1 MSAARSVRVALD
13 AMGSDIGPQVVVAG
27 AAIAASQ
34 AGDRLQ
40 VVLVGDEGPIWAA
53 LSDLGAETL
62 PIFVVHA
69 SQQVEMGEKAP
80 QTFRSKPQSSIAV
93 CADLVRRGRADA
105 LVSTGNTG
113 AVVTTALLSLGRL
126 SGIKRPAIAS
136 MFPTRGGPCVIL
148 DVGANAD
155 VRPLH
160 LYQFAMMG
168 RLYAQLVLDIAEPRV
183 GLLNI
188 GEEPTKG
195 NALTQAAHRLLA
207 DAGGELNFAGNVE
220 GRDIFDGK
228 ADVVVCDGF
237 TGNVILKL
245 AESILTV
252 GGGMI
257 RQEVRR
263 RWSTTLGALL
273 MKPAL
278 ADMKRRMD
286 YETYGGA
293 LLLGTRGICV
303 IGHGRSSARA
313 IANAIAVAARSVR
326 SGLEDAI
333 GRAVEAQGAAHLQ
346 VVAGGEAAG
355 KTACIAPGPRV

>member
-1 MSAARSVRVALD
+1 MNGTRSVRVAVD
-13 AMGSDIGPQVVVAG
+13 AMGSDEGPQVVVAG
-27 AAIAASQ
+27 AVMAARES
-34 AGDRLQ
+34 GDRVQ
-40 VVLVGDEGPIWAA
+40 VVLVGDESPIWSA
-53 LSDLGAETL
+53 LTDQLPGAL

-69 SQQVEMGEKAP
+69 PQQVEMGEKAP
-80 QTFRSKPQSSIAV
+80 QTYRSKPQSSIAV
-93 CADLVRRGRADA
+93 CADLVHRGRADA

-113 AVVTTALLSLGRL
+113 AVVTTALLTLGRM

-160 LYQFAMMG
+160 LYQFAVMG
-168 RLYAQLVLDIAEPRV
+168 RLYAQLVLGIEAPRV

-195 NALTQAAHRLLA
+195 NALTQSAHRLLA
-207 DAGGELNFAGNVE
+207 DAADGLNFVGNVE

-257 RQEVRR
+257 SQAVRR

-273 MKPAL
+273 IKPAL
-278 ADMKRRMD
+278 VDLKRHMD

-326 SGLEDAI
+326 SELEEAI
-333 GRAVEAQGAAHLQ
+333 NRAVEAEGATQLQ
-346 VVAGGEAAG
+346 VLAGAETHDATGR
-355 KTACIAPGPRV
+355 TT

>member
-1 MSAARSVRVALD
+1 MNASRHVRVAVD
-13 AMGSDIGPQVVVAG
+13 AMGSDEGPEVVVAG
-27 AAIAASQ
+27 AVVAARER
-34 AGDRLQ
+34 GDRLQ
-40 VVLVGDEGPIWAA
+40 IVLVGDEAPVWAA
-53 LSDLGAETL
+53 LDAESASGL

-80 QTFRSKPQSSIAV
+80 QTFRSKPHSSIAV
-93 CADLVRRGRADA
+93 CADLVRRGRVDA
-105 LVSTGNTG
+105 MISTGNTG
-113 AVVTTALLSLGRL
+113 AVVTTALLSLGRMH
-126 SGIKRPAIAS
+126 GIKRPAIAS

-160 LYQFAMMG
+160 LYQFAVMG
-168 RLYAQLVLDIAEPRV
+168 RLYAQRVLEIASPRV

-188 GEEPTKG
+188 GEEPSKG
-195 NALTQAAHRLLA
+195 NALTQAAHQLLA
-207 DAGGELNFAGNVE
+207 GARDGLNFVGNVE

-237 TGNVILKL
+237 TGNVVLKM

-252 GGGMI
+252 GGSMV

-263 RWSTTLGALL
+263 RWLTSIGGLL

-278 ADMKRRMD
+278 ADLKRRLN

-303 IGHGRSSARA
+303 IGHGRSSPRA
-313 IANAIAVAARSVR
+313 IANAIDVGARSVR
-326 SGLEDAI
+326 SRLEEAI
-333 GRAVEAQGAAHLQ
+333 GQAIEAEGAPLR
-346 VVAGGEAAG
+346 VVAPVQAAG
-355 KTACIAPGPRV
+355 SAAGPVS

>member
-1 MSAARSVRVALD
+1 MNGSPRVRVAVD
-13 AMGSDIGPQVVVAG
+13 AMGSDDGPEVVVAG
-27 AAIAASQ
+27 VVVAAREL
-34 AGDRLQ
+34 GDRLQ
-40 VVLVGDEGPIWAA
+40 IVLVGDEAPVWAA
-53 LSDLGAETL
+53 LGREAPAAL

-69 SQQVEMGEKAP
+69 PQQVEMGEKAP

-93 CADLVRRGRADA
+93 CADLLRRGRVDA

-113 AVVTTALLSLGRL
+113 AVVTTALLSLGRMH
-126 SGIKRPAIAS
+126 GIKRPGLAS

-160 LYQFAMMG
+160 LYQFAVMG
-168 RLYAQLVLDIAEPRV
+168 RLYAQRVLGIESPRV

-188 GEEPTKG
+188 GEEPGKG
-195 NALTQAAHRLLA
+195 NALTQAAHQLLA
-207 DAGGELNFAGNVE
+207 GARAELNFVGNVE
-220 GRDIFDGK
+220 GRDLFDGK

-252 GGGMI
+252 GGRMI
-257 RQEVRR
+257 KEEVRR
-263 RWSTTLGALL
+263 RWLTTVGALL

-278 ADMKRRMD
+278 ADIKHRLN
-286 YETYGGA
+286 YESYGGA

-303 IGHGRSSARA
+303 IGHGSSSPRA
-313 IANAIAVAARSVR
+313 IATAIDVAARSVR
-326 SGLEDAI
+326 GRLEDAI
-333 GRAVEAQGAAHLQ
+333 GQAIEARVATPLEVATGGDAPSRAETAH
-346 VVAGGEAAG
+346 
-355 KTACIAPGPRV
+355 

>member
-1 MSAARSVRVALD
+1 MNAARSVRIAVD
-13 AMGSDIGPQVVVAG
+13 AMGSDVGPQIVAEG

-40 VVLVGDEGPIWAA
+40 IVLVGDEAPIWSA
-53 LSDLGAETL
+53 LADLEPDAL
-62 PIFVVHA
+62 PLFVVHA
-69 SQQVEMGEKAP
+69 SQHVEMGEKAP
-80 QTFRSKPQSSIAV
+80 QTFRRKPQSSIAV

-136 MFPTRGGPCVIL
+136 MFPTRSGPCVIL

-160 LYQFAMMG
+160 LYQFAVMG
-168 RLYAQLVLDIAEPRV
+168 RLYAQLVLGIDEPRV

-195 NALTQAAHRLLA
+195 NALTQAAHSLLA
-207 DAGGELNFAGNVE
+207 DAGGGLNFVGNVE

-257 RQEVRR
+257 RQAVRR
-263 RWSTTLGALL
+263 RWSTALGGLL
-273 MKPAL
+273 IKPAL
-278 ADMKRRMD
+278 VDLMRHLD

-303 IGHGRSSARA
+303 IGHGRSSALA

-333 GRAVEAQGAAHLQ
+333 GQAVELEGATRPQ
-346 VVAGGEAAG
+346 VVAGG
-355 KTACIAPGPRV
+355 

>member
-1 MSAARSVRVALD
+1 MNGSPRVRVAVD
-13 AMGSDIGPQVVVAG
+13 AMGSDDGPEVVVAG
-27 AAIAASQ
+27 AVVAAREL
-34 AGDRLQ
+34 GDRLQ
-40 VVLVGDEGPIWAA
+40 IVLVGDEAPVWAA
-53 LSDLGAETL
+53 LETAAPAAL

-69 SQQVEMGEKAP
+69 AQQVEMGEKAP
-80 QTFRSKPQSSIAV
+80 QAYRSKPQSSIAV
-93 CADLVRRGRADA
+93 CADLLRRGRVDA

-113 AVVTTALLSLGRL
+113 AVVTTALLSLGRMH
-126 SGIKRPAIAS
+126 GIKRPAIAS
-136 MFPTRGGPCVIL
+136 IFPTRVGPCVIL

-160 LYQFAMMG
+160 LYQFAVMG
-168 RLYAQLVLDIAEPRV
+168 RLYAQRVLGIESPRV

-195 NALTQAAHRLLA
+195 NALAQAAHQLLA
-207 DAGGELNFAGNVE
+207 GSRAELNFVGNVE
-220 GRDIFDGK
+220 GRDIFEGK

-252 GGGMI
+252 GGQI
-257 RQEVRR
+257 VKEEVRR
-263 RWSTTLGALL
+263 RWLTVVGALL

-278 ADMKRRMD
+278 AEMKHRMN

-303 IGHGRSSARA
+303 IGHGRSSPRAIARA
-313 IANAIAVAARSVR
+313 IDVAARSVR
-326 SGLEDAI
+326 SRLEDAI
-333 GRAVEAQGAAHLQ
+333 SQAVEARAAAPLEI
-346 VVAGGEAAG
+346 VAGGTLQARAE
-355 KTACIAPGPRV
+355 TAH